1 MFEILTK
8 LNIIFSLFK
17 FAKENKII
25 SSTLILLIVSFYFFY
40 KGISIYNDNS
50 IYLNT
55 SKENSIK
62 KDVISFLQK
71 CGDKHAMGILAISTD
86 TKTDYEGKFKQFMA
100 CDYLINKENCIVD
113 LTTSNFDYLGQK
125 PLDSATFDL
134 FKRLA
139 NQDEVEKIYLPEFDL
154 DDFQVLKETLEK
166 SPHYQNKEMKYLF
179 LTAIN
184 NREENLIYAV
194 SLTSWALEPCSNA
207 KYHLEKFKNKLPLTL

>member
-8 LNIIFSLFK
+8 INIVFSLLK

-25 SSTLILLIVSFYFFY
+25 SSTLVLLIVSFYFFY

-50 IYLNT
+50 IYLNA

-86 TKTDYEGKFKQFMA
+86 TKTDYEGKFKQFIA

-113 LTTSNFDYLGQK
+113 LTTAKFDYLEQK
-125 PLDSATFDL
+125 PIDKTTFEFL
-134 FKRLA
+134 QRLA
-139 NQDEVEKIYLPEFDL
+139 SSDEVDKIYLPEFDI
-154 DDFQVLKETLEK
+154 DDYQILKETLEK

-184 NREENLIYAV
+184 NYEENLIYAI
-194 SLTSWALEPCSNA
+194 SLTSWAVEPCNNA
-207 KYHLEKFKNKLPLTL
+207 KYYLEKFKNKLPLTL

>member
-1 MFEILTK
+1 MFDILTK
-8 LNIIFSLFK
+8 INIVFSLFK

-25 SSTLILLIVSFYFFY
+25 FSTFVLLIASLYFFY

-50 IYLNT
+50 IYLNA
-55 SKENSIK
+55 SKENLIK

-71 CGDKHAMGILAISTD
+71 CGDKHAMGVLAISTD

-113 LTTSNFDYLGQK
+113 LTTGNFDYLGQK

-139 NQDEVEKIYLPEFDL
+139 NQEEVEKIYLPEFDL
-154 DDFQVLKETLEK
+154 DDFQVLRETLEK
-166 SPHYQNKEMKYLF
+166 LPHYQNKEMKYLY

-184 NREENLIYAV
+184 NKEENLIYAV
-194 SLTSWALEPCSNA
+194 SLISWAMEPCSNA